1 MDAIKLKSLMILNKK
16 NQAKM
21 AAEIGISKVS
31 FSNKMRGKTPFSMKE
46 VGKIAEVLNLT
57 ESEAVEIFLKED
69 AKQNG

>member
-1 MDAIKLKSLMILNKK
+1 MDAIKLKSLMILQKK

-57 ESEAVEIFLKED
+57 ESEVVEIFLKED